1 VCNSRLRES
10 SFPLEAVS
18 AAVQSLRSPFLRPE
32 NIVHQTMRTMT
43 ASAARASSKINHM
56 TTYSNCSQR
65 CILVALASLLVS
77 CASPPRDQPT
87 APDIKPPTAAEPA
100 LTAVPL
106 QRARSRWVPVNFSEL
121 PGWEQDRS
129 AELWPALLRSC
140 ERPAP
145 EWLRLCGQAR
155 ASSLLNVSD
164 GSMRQWLQQNLQ
176 AYRVESLAGASEGLI
191 TGYYEPVIDAMRTAQ
206 GAFKFPLHSVPAD
219 LATRKPYWTRQQ
231 LDTLPVAQDSLR
243 GKAIAFVADP
253 LSVLTLQIQGSGRL
267 NLTEPDGSKK
277 RVRVAFAGH
286 NDQPYKSVGR
296 WLIEQGEL
304 RAEQA
309 SWPGIKAWTQRN
321 PMRVNELM
329 WANPRVVF
337 FREEALLEVAS
348 ASLPGLVPG
357 PKGAQG
363 VPLTAGRSIAVD
375 AQSIPYGTPVWL
387 STTEPLSNTPLRR
400 LVMAQDTGTA
410 IVGAV
415 RADYFWGAGDEAEA
429 QAGRMKQA
437 LLMWALWPQS
447 QPKP

>member
-1 VCNSRLRES
+1 M
-10 SFPLEAVS
+10 
-18 AAVQSLRSPFLRPE
+18 RPE
-32 NIVHQTMRTMT
+32 NIVHQTISTIT
-43 ASAARASSKINHM
+43 ANAAKASSKINHM
-56 TTYSNCSQR
+56 TTYSKCSQR
-65 CILVALASLLVS
+65 WILVALVSFLVS
-77 CASPPRDQPT
+77 CASPPREAQPT
-87 APDIKPPTAAEPA
+87 PDFKPPTAAEPA
-100 LTAVPL
+100 ITAAPL
-106 QRARSRWVPVNFSEL
+106 LRARARWLPVNFSDL

-129 AELWPALLRSC
+129 AELWPALMRSC

-155 ASSLLNVSD
+155 AASLLNSSD
-164 GSMRQWLQQNLQ
+164 ESTRQWLQQNLQ
-176 AYRVESLAGASEGLI
+176 AYRIESLTGASEGLI
-191 TGYYEPVIDAMRTAQ
+191 TGYYEPVIEATRTAQ
-206 GAFKFPLHSVPAD
+206 GAFKFPLHSPPAD

-231 LDTLPVAQDSLR
+231 LDTLPAAQDSLR

-267 NLTEPDGSKK
+267 NLTEADGGKK
-277 RVRVAFAGH
+277 RIRVAFAGH

-296 WLIEQGEL
+296 WLIDQGEL

-309 SWPGIKAWTQRN
+309 SWPGIKAWAQRN
-321 PMRVNELM
+321 PTRVTELI

-337 FREEALLEVAS
+337 FREEALAEMAGG
-348 ASLPGLVPG
+348 AVPG

-437 LLMWALWPQS
+437 LLMWGLWPQS
-447 QPKP
+447 QPRP

>member
-1 VCNSRLRES
+1 
-10 SFPLEAVS
+10 
-18 AAVQSLRSPFLRPE
+18 
-32 NIVHQTMRTMT
+32 M
-43 ASAARASSKINHM
+43 
-56 TTYSNCSQR
+56 
-65 CILVALASLLVS
+65 LVALTALLLS
-77 CASPPRDQPT
+77 CASPLPPQPLPADAS
-87 APDIKPPTAAEPA
+87 APVSSASTTEI
-100 LTAVPL
+100 
-106 QRARSRWVPVNFSEL
+106 QRARSRWIPVNFSEL

-129 AELWPALLRSC
+129 AELWPAMLRSC

-145 EWLRLCGQAR
+145 EWLRLCGQVR
-155 ASSLLNVSD
+155 AASLLNSSD
-164 GSMRQWLQQNLQ
+164 EATREWLQQRLQ
-176 AYRVESLAGASEGLI
+176 AYRIESLAGAAEGLI
-191 TGYYEPVIDAMRTAQ
+191 TGYYEPVIEAVRTAQ
-206 GAFKFPLHSVPAD
+206 GAFRFPLHSVPAD
-219 LATRKPYWTRQQ
+219 LTTRKPYWTRQQ
-231 LDTLPVAQDSLR
+231 LDTVPAAQDSVR

-267 NLTEPDGSKK
+267 NMTESDGTKK

-321 PMRVNELM
+321 PQRVTELM

-337 FREEALLEVAS
+337 FREEALIEAAS
-348 ASLPGLVPG
+348 GAVPG
-357 PKGAQG
+357 PRGAQG

-415 RADYFWGAGDEAEA
+415 RADYFWGAGDAAEA
-429 QAGRMKQA
+429 QAGRMKQG
-437 LLMWALWPQS
+437 LWMWALWPR
-447 QPKP
+447 P

>member
-1 VCNSRLRES
+1 LNRSLR
-10 SFPLEAVS
+10 PLDGVS
-18 AAVQSLRSPFLRPE
+18 ATRQSLRSPFLRPE
-32 NIVHQTMRTMT
+32 NIVHQTINTIT
-43 ASAARASSKINHM
+43 ANAASASSKIKSM
-56 TTYSNCSQR
+56 KMFSGYLQR
-65 CILVALASLLVS
+65 SMLVALAVMLVS
-77 CASPPRDQPT
+77 CASLPPPEIK
-87 APDIKPPTAAEPA
+87 APDIKPPVVSVPGAAISEP
-100 LTAVPL
+100 TI
-106 QRARSRWVPVNFSEL
+106 QRPRARWVPVNFSEL

-145 EWLRLCGQAR
+145 EWLRVCGQAR
-155 ASSLLNVSD
+155 AASLLNASD
-164 GSMRQWLQQNLQ
+164 DSTRQWLQQNLQ
-176 AYRVESLAGASEGLI
+176 AYRIESLTGASEGLI
-191 TGYYEPVIDAMRTAQ
+191 TGYYEPVIEATRTAQ
-206 GAFKFPLHSVPAD
+206 GAFKFPLHSPPTD

-267 NLTEPDGSKK
+267 NLTEPDASKK
-277 RVRVAFAGH
+277 RIRVAFAGH

-296 WLIEQGEL
+296 WLIDQGEL

-309 SWPGIKAWTQRN
+309 SWPGIKAWAQRN
-321 PMRVNELM
+321 PQRVNELM

-337 FREEALLEVAS
+337 FREEALAEMAGG
-348 ASLPGLVPG
+348 AVPG
-357 PKGAQG
+357 PRGAQG

-429 QAGRMKQA
+429 PAGRMKQVV
-437 LLMWALWPQS
+437 LMWALWP
-447 QPKP
+447 KP

>member
-1 VCNSRLRES
+1 MTMFSKCAQRL
-10 SFPLEAVS
+10 
-18 AAVQSLRSPFLRPE
+18 
-32 NIVHQTMRTMT
+32 
-43 ASAARASSKINHM
+43 
-56 TTYSNCSQR
+56 
-65 CILVALASLLVS
+65 ILVALVAVLFG
-77 CASPPRDQPT
+77 CASPLP
-87 APDIKPPTAAEPA
+87 PDNKPPQVTTPSSS
-100 LTAVPL
+100 AVGSSSGAVIQRP
-106 QRARSRWVPVNFSEL
+106 RARWTPVDFSDL

-145 EWLRLCGQAR
+145 EWLRVCGQAR
-155 ASSLLNVSD
+155 AASLLNASD
-164 GSMRQWLQQNLQ
+164 DGTRQWLQQHLQ
-176 AYRVESLAGASEGLI
+176 AYRIESLTGASEGLI
-191 TGYYEPVIDAMRTAQ
+191 TGYYEPVIEATRSAQ
-206 GAFKFPLHSVPAD
+206 GAFKFPLHSTPAD
-219 LATRKPYWTRQQ
+219 LSTRKPYWTRQQ
-231 LDTLPVAQDSLR
+231 LDTLPAAQDSLR

-267 NLTEPDGSKK
+267 NLLEANGSKK

-296 WLIEQGEL
+296 WLIDQGEL
-304 RAEQA
+304 RTEQA
-309 SWPGIKAWTQRN
+309 SWPGIKAWAQRN
-321 PMRVNELM
+321 PQRVNELM

-337 FREEALLEVAS
+337 FREEALPDVPAGP
-348 ASLPGLVPG
+348 LPGPLPG
-357 PKGAQG
+357 PRGAQG

-375 AQSIPYGTPVWL
+375 ALSVPYGTPVWV

-437 LLMWALWPQS
+437 LWMWALWP
-447 QPKP
+447 KP

>member
-1 VCNSRLRES
+1 M
-10 SFPLEAVS
+10 
-18 AAVQSLRSPFLRPE
+18 RSPFLRPE
-32 NIVHQTMRTMT
+32 NIVHQTISTIT
-43 ASAARASSKINHM
+43 ANAAKASSKIKSM
-56 TTYSNCSQR
+56 TRFPKYLQR
-65 CILVALASLLVS
+65 PILVALTLLLVS
-77 CASPPRDQPT
+77 CASPFPPET
-87 APDIKPPTAAEPA
+87 KPPDIKPPVLSAPSTDISAA
-100 LTAVPL
+100 TI
-106 QRARSRWVPVNFSEL
+106 QRPRSRWVPVNFSDL

-155 ASSLLNVSD
+155 AASLLNASD
-164 GSMRQWLQQNLQ
+164 EGTRQWLQQNLQ
-176 AYRVESLAGASEGLI
+176 AYRIESLTGASEGFI
-191 TGYYEPVIDAMRTAQ
+191 TGYYEPVIEATRTAQ

-231 LDTLPVAQDSLR
+231 LDTLPAAQDSLR

-267 NLTEPDGSKK
+267 NLTEPDASKK
-277 RVRVAFAGH
+277 RIRVAFAGH

-304 RAEQA
+304 KSEQA
-309 SWPGIKAWTQRN
+309 SWPGIKAWAQRN
-321 PMRVNELM
+321 PQRVNELM

-337 FREEALLEVAS
+337 FREEALPDVAS
-348 ASLPGLVPG
+348 ALLPGPVLGPALG

-375 AQSIPYGTPVWL
+375 AQSIPYGTPVWV

-429 QAGRMKQA
+429 QAGRMKQT
-437 LLMWALWPQS
+437 LLMWALWP
-447 QPKP
+447 KP